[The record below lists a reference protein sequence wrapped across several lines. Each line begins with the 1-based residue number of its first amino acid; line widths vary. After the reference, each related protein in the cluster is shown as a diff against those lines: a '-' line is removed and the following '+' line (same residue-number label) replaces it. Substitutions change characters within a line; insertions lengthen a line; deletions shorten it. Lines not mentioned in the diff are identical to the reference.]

1 MEASSETRY
10 EGSMPTRF
18 IGSLGG
24 RDSKERL
31 PGAALR
37 RSDLVLVSKS
47 ETHLPASEGIKSEI
61 GSRKVYLAKRV

>member
-10 EGSMPTRF
+10 EGSTPTRF

-31 PGAALR
+31 PGTALR

-47 ETHLPASEGIKSEI
+47 EKHPPSFRG
-61 GSRKVYLAKRV
+61 Y

>member
-47 ETHLPASEGIKSEI
+47 EKHPPSFRG
-61 GSRKVYLAKRV
+61 Y